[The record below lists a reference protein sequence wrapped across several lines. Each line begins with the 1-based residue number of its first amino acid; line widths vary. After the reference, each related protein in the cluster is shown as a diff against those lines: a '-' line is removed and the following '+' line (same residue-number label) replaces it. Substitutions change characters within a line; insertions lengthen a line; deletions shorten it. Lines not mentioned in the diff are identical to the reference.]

1 MAIAVTA
8 FAVAGCASGYR
19 ALAPSASVTTTSP
32 AGEHWFRVQW
42 EVHPDGPSTRRIE
55 GYVYNSYG
63 RPAENIRML
72 VQALDASGAV
82 IDQRLAW
89 VPGGV
94 PQLSRAYFEVPR
106 LPIADH
112 YRVTVWGFDFRRVG
126 SRSRPP
132 GTLRDSGAKSGGCG
146 AGAEYVG

>member
-1 MAIAVTA
+1 MAEAERARRRWRAGAAVAIVVTV
-8 FAVAGCASGYR
+8 FAVSACASGYR
-19 ALAPSASVTTTSP
+19 PLTPSASVTTTSP
-32 AGEHWFRVQW
+32 AAEHWFRVNW
-42 EVHPDGPSTRRIE
+42 EVHPDGPSARRID

-63 RPAENIRML
+63 RPAENVQVL

-106 LPIADH
+106 LPVADH
-112 YRVTVWGFDFRRVG
+112 YRVTVWSFDFVETPGRRI
-126 SRSRPP
+126 P
-132 GTLRDSGAKSGGCG
+132 
-146 AGAEYVG
+146 